1 MYYQLLAAIVIV
13 RHRVLVAPTS
23 RSKNDPGDPNRKGQM
38 KFSKRSRL
46 RPFAAALLLLA
57 GLSVA
62 VTGQTAAPAR
72 EHSGL
77 DPILAYISTNWD
89 KLTRSMNSCDSIV
102 DPKLKVAPV
111 LYLPA
116 DFPTPPA
123 VSQLQA
129 DCKVDVEH
137 LPRRITQ
144 LGQIDTNSI
153 HPHGLLYLE
162 NKYVVP
168 GGRFNEMYGWDS
180 YFIIRGLVRDARID
194 LAKGMVENF
203 FFEIEHYGALL
214 NANRT
219 YFLTRSQPPFLS
231 SMIMSV
237 YDAEKAAG
245 KSNNEWLERAYSYL
259 KRDYE
264 MWNREPHLAG
274 DTGLSRY
281 YDFGSGPPA
290 EGLQDESGYYRKVTS
305 YFTARPNQADDYV
318 VVQKAGDTAPT
329 FGANYS
335 VQVCD
340 VPTTMAHPECEAQQV
355 VSLSDDFYKG
365 DRSMRESGYDISF
378 RFGPYSAATHH
389 FAPMCLNSLLYK
401 TETDLEKMA
410 RILGHVAE
418 AEAWKAKA
426 QLRRQLV
433 IRYMW
438 DDEKGMFFDYNFEKK
453 ERSSYVY
460 ITTLF
465 PLWAGVATDE
475 QARKVVANLAK
486 LEQPGGLAMSTQ
498 ETGVQWDYPWG
509 WAPTQLPAIEGLR
522 RYGFNDDANRL
533 SYKFLSTVAENFRR
547 DGYIREK
554 YNVVTRSSEANITA
568 GYQANVIGFGWT
580 NGVFLEFL
588 HALPAKMVDQLAKE
602 QLSAK

>member
-1 MYYQLLAAIVIV
+1 
-13 RHRVLVAPTS
+13 
-23 RSKNDPGDPNRKGQM
+23 
-38 KFSKRSRL
+38 
-46 RPFAAALLLLA
+46 
-57 GLSVA
+57 
-62 VTGQTAAPAR
+62 
-72 EHSGL
+72 
-77 DPILAYISTNWD
+77 
-89 KLTRSMNSCDSIV
+89 
-102 DPKLKVAPV
+102 
-111 LYLPA
+111 
-116 DFPTPPA
+116 
-123 VSQLQA
+123 
-129 DCKVDVEH
+129 
-137 LPRRITQ
+137 
-144 LGQIDTNSI
+144 
-153 HPHGLLYLE
+153 
-162 NKYVVP
+162 
-168 GGRFNEMYGWDS
+168 
-180 YFIIRGLVRDARID
+180 
-194 LAKGMVENF
+194 MVENF

-237 YDAEKAAG
+237 YDAEKTAG
-245 KSNNEWLERAYSYL
+245 KSNNAWLERAYSYL

-329 FGANYS
+329 FGAKYS

-465 PLWAGVATDE
+465 PLWAGIATDE